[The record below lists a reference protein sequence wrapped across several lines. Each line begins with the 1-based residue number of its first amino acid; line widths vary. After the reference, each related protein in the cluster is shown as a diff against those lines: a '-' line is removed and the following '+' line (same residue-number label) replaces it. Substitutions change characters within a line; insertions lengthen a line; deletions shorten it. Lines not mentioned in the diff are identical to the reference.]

1 MNLSTLSPAK
11 GSKQSDNFRRGRGP
25 GSGNGKT
32 AGKGHKGQ
40 KARSGAPRPGFE
52 GGQMPLYR
60 RIPKRGFTNINS
72 KEIVAINLDKLE
84 KFNDGDV
91 VTVTALKEKGII
103 NNSRD
108 GVKILGNGELTK
120 KLTVQVNAFS
130 KSAAEK
136 IEALGGKAEVI

>member
-1 MNLSTLSPAK
+1 MDLSTLSPAK
-11 GSKQSDNFRRGRGP
+11 GAKQSDNFRRGRGH

-40 KARSGAPRPGFE
+40 KARSGSPRPGFE

-72 KEIVAINLDKLE
+72 KEIIAINVDKLE
-84 KFNDGDV
+84 VFNDGDV
-91 VTVTALKEKGII
+91 VTVAALKEKGII
-103 NNSRD
+103 NNPKD

-130 KSAAEK
+130 KSAAQK

>member
-1 MNLSTLSPAK
+1 
-11 GSKQSDNFRRGRGP
+11 
-25 GSGNGKT
+25 
-32 AGKGHKGQ
+32 
-40 KARSGAPRPGFE
+40 
-52 GGQMPLYR
+52 MPLYIKLNSRYSRKCHHSKSYEYEKYPIIFVFLHCRYRQR
-60 RIPKRGFTNINS
+60 RRTALIRSEHLIHQNKRGFTNINS

-91 VTVTALKEKGII
+91 VTVTALREKGII
-103 NNSRD
+103 NNSKD